1 MLEQMNYNMKRFYCI
16 WIAFFSIG
24 VVCAQSDQTSLEEC
38 YRWAK
43 ENYPLIRQYDLIRQS
58 EEYTLSNASKGY
70 LPQVAVNAKATYQNE
85 VTKIPISI
93 QGFDIPSLNKDQYQV
108 VAEVNQTI
116 WDGGDIRS
124 AKEVTRAKAEIDTR
138 QVETQL
144 YVLNDR
150 INQLYFGILLHD
162 ALLKQNAILQ
172 KDLQVNMEKI
182 TSMIK
187 NGVANQSDL
196 ESMSVE
202 LLNARQKEIELK
214 STRQAY
220 TQMLAVMTGKNI
232 VENSILQIP
241 GEVNPVASEIRRPE
255 LQLYA
260 AQDLLLDTRNKQI
273 TAGLMPRLGLFVQGG
288 YGRPGLNMLDN
299 DFSPFYVGGIRLS
312 WNLGKLYT
320 VKNDRRKLDTDRL
333 SVNVQRATFL
343 FNTHLQLT
351 QQNTEIEKMSKLLET
366 DDKIVALRSS
376 IRKSAEVK
384 LENGIISVTDLIR
397 EINAEDQAK
406 QTAAQHR
413 IQRLQAIYNYKYMTN
428 N

>member
-1 MLEQMNYNMKRFYCI
+1 MKRFYGI
-16 WIAFFSIG
+16 WIAFFSVG
-24 VVCAQSDQTSLEEC
+24 VVCAQSDPISLEEC

-58 EEYTLSNASKGY
+58 EEYTLDNASKGY

-85 VTKIPISI
+85 VTKIPVSI
-93 QGFDIPSLNKDQYQV
+93 QGLDVPTLSKDQYQV
-108 VAEVNQTI
+108 IAEVNQTI
-116 WDGGDIRS
+116 WDGGNIRS
-124 AKEVTRAKAEIDTR
+124 TKEVTKAKAEMDTR

-144 YVLNDR
+144 YTLHDR

-162 ALLKQNAILQ
+162 ALLNQNAILQ
-172 KDLQVNMEKI
+172 TDLQVNIEKI
-182 TSMIK
+182 TSMME

-196 ESMSVE
+196 ESMRVE
-202 LLNARQKEIELK
+202 WLNARQKEVELK
-214 STRQAY
+214 SARQAY
-220 TQMLAVMTGKNI
+220 IQMLAVMTGKNLT
-232 VENSILQIP
+232 ENSILQLP
-241 GEVNPVASEIRRPE
+241 GDVNPVTSEIRRPE

-260 AQDLLLDTRNKQI
+260 AQDLLLDTQNKQI

-320 VKNDRRKLDTDRL
+320 AKNDRRKLDTDRL

-343 FNTHLQLT
+343 FNTRLQLT
-351 QQNTEIEKMSKLLET
+351 QQNTEIKKMSQLLET
-366 DDKIVALRSS
+366 DNEIVTLRSS

-406 QTAAQHR
+406 QTAVQHR
-413 IQRLQAIYNYKYMTN
+413 IQRLQAIYNYKYVTN

>member
-1 MLEQMNYNMKRFYCI
+1 MNYNMKQFYCI

-24 VVCAQSDQTSLEEC
+24 AAYPQSDQISLEEC

-58 EEYTLSNASKGY
+58 EEYTLDNASKGY

-85 VTKIPISI
+85 VTKIPVSI
-93 QGFDIPSLNKDQYQV
+93 QGLDVPTLSKDQYQV

-116 WDGGDIRS
+116 WDGGNIRS
-124 AKEVTRAKAEIDTR
+124 TKEVTRAKAGMDIR

-144 YVLNDR
+144 YALNDR

-172 KDLQVNMEKI
+172 KDLQINMEKI
-182 TSMIK
+182 TSMME

-196 ESMSVE
+196 ESMHVE
-202 LLNARQKEIELK
+202 LLNARQKEVELK
-214 STRQAY
+214 SARQAY
-220 TQMLAVMTGKNI
+220 TRMLAVMTGKSMT
-232 VENSILQIP
+232 ENSILQLP
-241 GEVNPVASEIRRPE
+241 GDVHPATSEIRRPE

-260 AQDLLLDTRNKQI
+260 AQDLLLDTQNKQI

-320 VKNDRRKLDTDRL
+320 AKNDRQKLDTDRL

-343 FNTHLQLT
+343 FNTRLQLT
-351 QQNTEIEKMSKLLET
+351 QQNTEIEKIRKLLET
-366 DDKIVALRSS
+366 DHEIVALRTS

-397 EINAEDQAK
+397 EINTEDQAK

-413 IQRLQAIYNYKYMTN
+413 IQYLQAIYNYKYMTN